1 MKNVALGILLIATLV
16 FGGLYLQQ
24 TRKVRQAQAS
34 AAGWRQNVSEL
45 QSSLKAQESDA
56 ADAQI
61 KEFLGD
67 DNFVQFQAY
76 EKSGSS
82 TGSTPATAKAAYARW
97 IGRSTLRPVS

>member
-1 MKNVALGILLIATLV
+1 LV

-24 TRKVRQAQAS
+24 TRKVTQAQTS
-34 AAGWRQNVSEL
+34 AAGWRQDVSEL
-45 QSSLKAQESDA
+45 QSSRRAQESDA

-76 EKSGSS
+76 EKSLGERM
-82 TGSTPATAKAAYARW
+82 A
-97 IGRSTLRPVS
+97 VSGFKDQLGNG